1 MSHDLHSDKVLDGLH
16 LVFVELPKFKAK
28 NLAEKKMQVL
38 WLRFL
43 TEIDRDGADEVSQDL
58 LDNPQTG
65 QALEIV
71 RESAYSKEEM
81 AAYDGFWDYVSRRRE
96 EVAEAE
102 SAARA
107 RDAALTERNAALAE
121 RDAAVARVDAATAR
135 ADAAM
140 EKLRQDKQQTARNL
154 KAMNL
159 AIEQIAAAT
168 GLTVEEID
176 KL

>member
-1 MSHDLHSDKVLDGLH
+1 MAKKYLD
-16 LVFVELPKFKAK
+16 PKADVTFKK
-28 NLAEKKMQVL
+28 
-38 WLRFL
+38 
-43 TEIDRDGADEVSQDL
+43 VSQDL

-107 RDAALTERNAALAE
+107 RDAALAERNAALAERNAALTERNAALTERNAALAE
-121 RDAAVARVDAATAR
+121 RYAAVARVDAATAR

>member
-1 MSHDLHSDKVLDGLH
+1 MAKKYLD
-16 LVFVELPKFKAK
+16 PKADVTFKK
-28 NLAEKKMQVL
+28 
-38 WLRFL
+38 
-43 TEIDRDGADEVSQDL
+43 VSQDL

-107 RDAALTERNAALAE
+107 RDAALAERNAALAERNAALTERNAAQTERNAALTERNAALAE

>member
-1 MSHDLHSDKVLDGLH
+1 MAKKYLD
-16 LVFVELPKFKAK
+16 PKADVTFKK
-28 NLAEKKMQVL
+28 
-38 WLRFL
+38 
-43 TEIDRDGADEVSQDL
+43 VSQDL

-107 RDAALTERNAALAE
+107 RDAALAERNAALAE

-140 EKLRQDKQQTARNL
+140 EKLRQTVRNL

-159 AIEQIAAAT
+159 TTEQIAAAT
-168 GLTVEEID
+168 GLASAEID
-176 KL
+176 KLQ

>member
-1 MSHDLHSDKVLDGLH
+1 MAKKYLD
-16 LVFVELPKFKAK
+16 PKADVTFKK
-28 NLAEKKMQVL
+28 
-38 WLRFL
+38 
-43 TEIDRDGADEVSQDL
+43 VSQDL

-107 RDAALTERNAALAE
+107 RDAALTERNAALTERNAALAE
-121 RDAAVARVDAATAR
+121 RDAAMARVDAATAR

>member
-1 MSHDLHSDKVLDGLH
+1 MAKKYLD
-16 LVFVELPKFKAK
+16 PKADVTFKK
-28 NLAEKKMQVL
+28 
-38 WLRFL
+38 
-43 TEIDRDGADEVSQDL
+43 VSQDL

-107 RDAALTERNAALAE
+107 RDAALAERNAALAE
-121 RDAAVARVDAATAR
+121 RNAALTERNAALTER
-135 ADAAM
+135 NAALT
-140 EKLRQDKQQTARNL
+140 ERNAALAKQQTARNL

>member
-1 MSHDLHSDKVLDGLH
+1 
-16 LVFVELPKFKAK
+16 
-28 NLAEKKMQVL
+28 MQVL

-81 AAYDGFWDYVSRRRE
+81 AAYDGFWDYVSRRKGE
-96 EVAEAE
+96 LAELERTAKE
-102 SAARA
+102 LERASKELERAAGAVRA
-107 RDAALTERNAALAE
+107 RDAALAE
-121 RDAAVARVDAATAR
+121 RDAEKAR
-135 ADAAM
+135 ADAATAKLDAATAERDAAI
-140 EKLRQDKQQTARNL
+140 EKMRQDKIQTARNL

-159 AIEQIAAAT
+159 SVEQIATAT
-168 GLTVEEID
+168 GLTADEI
-176 KL
+176 KAL

>member
-1 MSHDLHSDKVLDGLH
+1 MAKKYLD
-16 LVFVELPKFKAK
+16 PKADVTFKK
-28 NLAEKKMQVL
+28 
-38 WLRFL
+38 
-43 TEIDRDGADEVSQDL
+43 VSQDL

-107 RDAALTERNAALAE
+107 RDAALAERNAALAERNAALTERNAALAE

-159 AIEQIAAAT
+159 SIEQIATVT
-168 GLTVEEID
+168 GLTADEI
-176 KL
+176 KAL

>member
-1 MSHDLHSDKVLDGLH
+1 MAKKYLD
-16 LVFVELPKFKAK
+16 PKADVTFKK
-28 NLAEKKMQVL
+28 
-38 WLRFL
+38 
-43 TEIDRDGADEVSQDL
+43 VSQDL

-107 RDAALTERNAALAE
+107 RDAALAERNAALAE
-121 RDAAVARVDAATAR
+121 RNAALTEAQCGTGRARRGGGA
-135 ADAAM
+135 
-140 EKLRQDKQQTARNL
+140 
-154 KAMNL
+154 
-159 AIEQIAAAT
+159 
-168 GLTVEEID
+168 G
-176 KL
+176 